1 MFYYGDIPEVLKS
14 RPFGEETYKNG
25 KAYSFLAIL
34 SELHESQ
41 EDEVRI
47 KLDDIITGYNK
58 LNKVEVNYDL
68 PHSNKYANIIGGDN
82 VFISEILNLR
92 LTDMMREL
100 SNTAFKQL
108 TTGKVFS
115 HKVVFANTLKEIL
128 DDVQLLKS
136 KHKSPDDGYVTL
148 YRHSKIHPN
157 GIMSSSTKDDTL
169 SNNSWYIVSNNIDYS
184 SLVLQMIL
192 YVPMWSLFDIK
203 FISVDGDNIRYSIG
217 DRMLTNNSSVHDIVK
232 AIDETSDTDET
243 VVSKI
248 WEKLN
253 NDTLDLVTLTSGS
266 LHHYM
271 LIGNTKIKTISID
284 KLLAA
289 KSSSYILGNIP
300 HDVLLEVDDKTTHV
314 LLRNSI
320 LVALGESENDIFIHS
335 DPGYIRQMR
344 DNDIRRGYRTPKGHI
359 DNFKSYS
366 DAPNDITEA
375 FNRDVET
382 FNLLCRLQYTLGL
395 SFDINTWSLGTSMLS
410 TWAILSNIVGI
421 ENTKK
426 VGVIFTVDM
435 KPSNTYHIDGNVFSY
450 DLNIYDFSAGELGVR
465 KLTGI
470 HLDDVVEILFN
481 MYERGLYQ

>member
-1 MFYYGDIPEVLKS
+1 MFYYSDMPEVLKS
-14 RPFGEETYKNG
+14 RPFGEETFRNG
-25 KAYSFLAIL
+25 KAYSFVAIL
-34 SELHESQ
+34 PELHESQ

-47 KLDDIITGYNK
+47 KLDDIISGYNK
-58 LNKVEVNYDL
+58 LGKVKGNFDL
-68 PHSNKYANIIGGDN
+68 QDNHTRVNIIGGDN

-148 YRHSKIHPN
+148 YRRSKIHPN
-157 GIMSSSTKDDTL
+157 GVISSSTKDDTL

-192 YVPMWSLFDIK
+192 YVPMWTLFDIK
-203 FISVDGDNIRYSIG
+203 FISVDGDNIHYSIG
-217 DRMLTNNSSVHDIVK
+217 DHMLTNNSSVHDIVK

-253 NDTLDLVTLTSGS
+253 NDTLDLVTLTGGS
-266 LHHYM
+266 LRHYT
-271 LIGNTKIKTISID
+271 LLGNTKTVSID
-284 KLLAA
+284 TLLAA
-289 KSSSYILGNIP
+289 KSSSYILGAIP

-320 LVALGESENDIFIHS
+320 LVALDEYVVFRFTHD
-335 DPGYIRQMR
+335 DPGYIRQMQ
-344 DNDIRRGYRTPKGHI
+344 DTAIHRGCRTPKGYI
-359 DNFKSYS
+359 DDFKSYS
-366 DAPNDITEA
+366 ESSNDITEA

-395 SFDINTWSLGTSMLS
+395 SFDINTWSLETSVLR

-426 VGVIFTVDM
+426 VGVVFTVDM